1 MAKVVVF
8 GTGQWAEMAH
18 FYLTHDST
26 HEVVAFTV
34 DGDSMKAN
42 ENRGLP
48 VVPFEEVE
56 KLYPPE
62 QYEMFLPLG
71 FKRMNHFR
79 AEKYHQ
85 AKLKG
90 YELVSYVS
98 SKATTWPGLAC
109 GENCIISEGAT
120 IQPFAE
126 IGDDVVIGPGSLVSH
141 HSVIRDHVMLAPN
154 AVVLGNCTVQPYCF
168 IGANATVRDEV
179 VLANDT
185 LVGAGVTV
193 VKNTAQFELYE
204 AKAAEPARVRTDQFR
219 RFVGR
224 IRRSNFG
231 VEQSEKS
238 SQ

>member
-26 HEVVAFTV
+26 HEIVAFTV
-34 DGDSMKAN
+34 DGDYMKAN

-62 QYEMFLPLG
+62 QYEMLVSLG
-71 FKRMNHFR
+71 FKRVNRLR

-90 YELVSYVS
+90 YKLISYIS
-98 SKATTWPGLAC
+98 SKAITWPGLAC
-109 GENCIISEGAT
+109 GENCQIAEGVI

-154 AVVLGNCTVQPYCF
+154 AVVLGNCTVQHYSF

-179 VLANDT
+179 VIGNDT
-185 LVGAGVTV
+185 LLGAGVTIL
-193 VKNTAQFELYE
+193 KNTREFELYN
-204 AKAAEPARVRTDQFR
+204 AMSVNPLRL
-219 RFVGR
+219 
-224 IRRSNFG
+224 RSG
-231 VEQSEKS
+231 
-238 SQ
+238 

>member
-26 HEVVAFTV
+26 HEIVAFTV
-34 DGDSMKAN
+34 DGDYMKAN

-62 QYEMFLPLG
+62 QYEMLVSLG
-71 FKRMNHFR
+71 FKRVNRLR

-90 YELVSYVS
+90 YKLISYIS
-98 SKATTWPGLAC
+98 SKAITWPGLAC
-109 GENCIISEGAT
+109 GENCQIAEGVI

-126 IGDDVVIGPGSLVSH
+126 IGDDVVRNDGRPAWFALVPNRQWADPAV
-141 HSVIRDHVMLAPN
+141 SVVPELRP
-154 AVVLGNCTVQPYCF
+154 
-168 IGANATVRDEV
+168 AT
-179 VLANDT
+179 
-185 LVGAGVTV
+185 
-193 VKNTAQFELYE
+193 TA
-204 AKAAEPARVRTDQFR
+204 ARRA
-219 RFVGR
+219 
-224 IRRSNFG
+224 S
-231 VEQSEKS
+231 
-238 SQ
+238 